1 MKLFKKITL
10 TAVTALTLAGVGVA
24 GVSSLDTTTS
34 VQAAPTTATLQK
46 QISDLNNQ
54 VAKLNSKVSAKQLQI
69 NKINAQNVKIQKE
82 IVATKNDIKKAKK
95 ELSDRKDVLKDQVV
109 ELQKQTNNSVSGN
122 IYVDY
127 LLNAGDFSELIGRAM
142 AVGKISSANKA
153 AIDDV
158 NEAKAK
164 LDDLAA
170 DQADRKQDIEANKA
184 KAESEMVALASSKKK
199 ATASQKKLQAQMWEN
214 RSALKAQTTADSKK
228 TQSLINTKTFTGSS
242 SLISNAAQFIGV
254 PYVWGGS
261 TPSSGFDCSGL
272 VAYAANMAGI
282 SLPRTAEKQSQV
294 GSYVSVSDLQAG
306 DLVFWVK
313 DREVSHV
320 GIYIGGGQYIHAP
333 KPGEN
338 VKVGSV
344 AYFSPSF
351 GKRL

>member
-261 TPSSGFDCSGL
+261 TPSGFDCSGL

-282 SLPRTAEKQSQV
+282 SLPRTAKEQSQV

-313 DREVSHV
+313 DGTVSHV

-333 KPGEN
+333 QPGEN
-338 VKVGSV
+338 VKVDSV

>member
-261 TPSSGFDCSGL
+261 TPSGFDCSGL

-282 SLPRTAEKQSQV
+282 SLPRTAKEQSQV

-306 DLVFWVK
+306 DLVFWGGVG
-313 DREVSHV
+313 SAYHV

>member
-261 TPSSGFDCSGL
+261 TPSGFDCSGL

-282 SLPRTAEKQSQV
+282 SLPRTSEKQSQV

-313 DREVSHV
+313 DRKVSHV

-333 KPGEN
+333 QPGEN

>member
-282 SLPRTAEKQSQV
+282 SLPRTAKEQSQV

-306 DLVFWVK
+306 DLVFWGGVG
-313 DREVSHV
+313 SAYHV

>member
-261 TPSSGFDCSGL
+261 TPSGFDCSGL

-282 SLPRTAEKQSQV
+282 SLPRTSEKQSQV

-306 DLVFWVK
+306 DLVFWV
-313 DREVSHV
+313 REGYVSHV

-333 KPGEN
+333 QPGEN

>member
-261 TPSSGFDCSGL
+261 TPSGFDCSGL

-282 SLPRTAEKQSQV
+282 SLPRRSEEQSQV

-306 DLVFWVK
+306 DLVFWV
-313 DREVSHV
+313 REGDVSHV

-333 KPGEN
+333 QPGEN